1 MVRSSTDRS
10 TSFYLGLVTWGC
22 IATGLVIVDLGV
34 LAFFGSVVLALWQFG
49 LRDKFD
55 GETTASAYSVFNK
68 GGKSLPGSTTI
79 QDVDREL
86 RGGGGIAADY
96 DTTTTPSGPAEIKM
110 TAGGRG
116 FFQATTTS
124 QEERSRRRKAAADAA
139 LRRNKITNQHGD

>member
-10 TSFYLGLVTWGC
+10 TSFYLGLAVWGC

-34 LAFFGSVVLALWQFG
+34 LAFFGTVVLALWQFG

-68 GGKSLPGSTTI
+68 GGKSLPGSTTM

-86 RGGGGIAADY
+86 RGGGVAADH
-96 DTTTTPSGPAEIKM
+96 DMTAPSGPAEIKM
-110 TAGGRG
+110 TPGGRG
-116 FFQATTTS
+116 FFQATTIN
-124 QEERSRRRKAAADAA
+124 QEERLRRRKAAADAA

>member
-10 TSFYLGLVTWGC
+10 TSFYLGLAVWGC

-34 LAFFGSVVLALWQFG
+34 LAFFGTVVVALWLFG

-55 GETTASAYSVFNK
+55 GETTASAYSVFNQ
-68 GGKSLPGSTTI
+68 GGKSLPGSTTM

-86 RGGGGIAADY
+86 RGGGVAADHYY
-96 DTTTTPSGPAEIKM
+96 DTTAPSGPPEIM
-110 TAGGRG
+110 IPAGGRG
-116 FFQATTTS
+116 YFQDTTTS

-139 LRRNKITNQHGD
+139 LKRNKITNQHGD